1 MQCPPR
7 RAPPRLALLLA
18 AATAAL
24 PAQAQLS
31 VTKPTPLETPVT
43 LGPGQGAV
51 LVAFRRPD
59 GWSLGKSGTIA
70 FARYDPV
77 RHDMIARPKDAKK
90 NGDTN
95 TYWIQVSS
103 KDRKAALEY
112 RLMLV
117 SAGDYVLYGA
127 APGPGGMV
135 MNSFC
140 FNSITFR
147 VSAGEVVYFGDVT
160 PYIGARTQAGGYYFG
175 MPWSWHPD
183 DAKAALASQ
192 PALQAAFR
200 PGELKGGASY
210 SGAGQMMTAYDV
222 PGLPRLPPLTPEQKA
237 QFAAE
242 GASAAP
248 RQALPNTATTQIL
261 VPQQ

>member
-1 MQCPPR
+1 M
-7 RAPPRLALLLA
+7 RLSPFILAALLATPA
-18 AATAAL
+18 A
-24 PAQAQLS
+24 AQLS
-31 VTKPTPLETPVT
+31 VTKPTPLELPVT
-43 LGPGQGAV
+43 MAPHQGAL

-59 GWSLGKSGTIA
+59 GWSAGKSGTIA
-70 FARYDPV
+70 FARYDPA

-95 TYWIQVSS
+95 TYWIQASS

-140 FNSITFR
+140 YSSVTLR
-147 VSAGEVVYFGDVT
+147 VNAGEVVYFGDVT
-160 PYIGARTQAGGYYFG
+160 PYIAAKRADGGPFYFG

-183 DAKAALASQ
+183 EAKAALASQ
-192 PALQAAFR
+192 PALQAAFK

-210 SGAGQMMTAYDV
+210 SCSGQMMTAYDL
-222 PGLPRLPPLTPEQKA
+222 PGLPRLPPLTAEEKA
-237 QFAAE
+237 KIAAE
-242 GASAAP
+242 APVAPP
-248 RQALPNTATTQIL
+248 RQAGPNTAQTPIL
-261 VPQQ
+261 VPVR